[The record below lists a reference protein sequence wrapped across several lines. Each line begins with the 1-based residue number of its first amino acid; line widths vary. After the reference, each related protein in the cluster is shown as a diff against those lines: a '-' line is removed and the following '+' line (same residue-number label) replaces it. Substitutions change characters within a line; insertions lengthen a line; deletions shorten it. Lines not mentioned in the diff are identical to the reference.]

1 MWKGITLH
9 VMFIVFEDAIVSSA
23 HPQQSISNHFNVQDM
38 PGSRIDSPS
47 RVVRKRLLLGSTT
60 SQANGIL
67 PQTTSLGPSCVS
79 SFKQIYPTKCSGV
92 QISSG
97 PQQSSYVYSSIGIL
111 GNTFQSQRTWCTDY
125 NQNIFFGQSYSESPV
140 YGFEY
145 VVANPQVAPDIDQPD
160 RLNQVAFRMIRYELP
175 KC

>member
-1 MWKGITLH
+1 MQRRSNFQRFAA
-9 VMFIVFEDAIVSSA
+9 VIVCI
-23 HPQQSISNHFNVQDM
+23 
-38 PGSRIDSPS
+38 
-47 RVVRKRLLLGSTT
+47 
-60 SQANGIL
+60 
-67 PQTTSLGPSCVS
+67 CVDWN
-79 SFKQIYPTKCSGV
+79 
-92 QISSG
+92 
-97 PQQSSYVYSSIGIL
+97 L

-125 NQNIFFGQSYSESPV
+125 IFFGQSFSESPV